1 MTLEEMEY
9 KTKLLWIKFN
19 GYFREWIHAFHWK
32 KKKEN
37 DMRVNAKLLFFSA
50 LSLLNSC
57 LFIQIADQTIY
68 VLF

>member
-1 MTLEEMEY
+1 MVILGS
-9 KTKLLWIKFN
+9 
-19 GYFREWIHAFHWK
+19 GYTRFTE

-68 VLF
+68 VLFWAWLTY